1 MPVLPLVGSMI
12 VLPAFNKPSFS
23 AASIIAIA
31 ILSLALPAGL
41 KYSNLASTLA
51 DSSKAL
57 P

>member
-1 MPVLPLVGSMI
+1 MI

-41 KYSNLASTLA
+41 KYSNLARTLA
-51 DSSKAL
+51 GSSKAL